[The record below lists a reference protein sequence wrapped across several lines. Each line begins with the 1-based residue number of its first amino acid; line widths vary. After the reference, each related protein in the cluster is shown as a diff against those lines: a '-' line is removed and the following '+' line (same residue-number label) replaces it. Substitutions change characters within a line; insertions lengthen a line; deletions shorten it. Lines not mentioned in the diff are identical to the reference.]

1 MLNVVP
7 ENQALA
13 ISCTDVGIRYR
24 QYREKIVTFKDAF
37 VRLFRGSQ
45 YEDFWA
51 LRGLNLHIHQGEC
64 IGVIGKNGSGKSTLM
79 KTIAGVLPPT
89 EGSLTTHGRIT
100 PLIELGAGFNSEL
113 TGRENIFLNG
123 AIMGFSRKE
132 MEAKLQDIVAFS
144 ELEDFIDI
152 PLRNYSSGMRT
163 RLGFA
168 VASDV
173 DPDILLLDEI
183 FAVGD
188 EGFRE
193 KCTER
198 MNGFFEQNKTI
209 IMASHNLTMISEY
222 CNRALYLR
230 QGELRAD
237 GSPDEVIAQYR
248 ADVAEAKTLRSVSQ

>member
-1 MLNVVP
+1 MLNVVE
-7 ENQALA
+7 ENQELA
-13 ISCTDVGIRYR
+13 IGCSGVGIRYR
-24 QYREKIVTFKDAF
+24 QYREKIVTLKDAF

-51 LRGLNLHIHQGEC
+51 LRNLDINIYRGEC
-64 IGVIGKNGSGKSTLM
+64 IGVIGANGSGKSTLM
-79 KTIAGVLPPT
+79 KTIAGVLPAT
-89 EGSLTTHGRIT
+89 EGTLTTHGRIT

-132 MEAKLQDIVAFS
+132 MEAKLEAIVAFS

-188 EGFRE
+188 ESFRE

-209 IMASHNLTMISEY
+209 IMASHNLGMLSEY
-222 CNRALYLR
+222 CSRVLYLHK
-230 QGELRAD
+230 GELLGD
-237 GSPDEVIAQYR
+237 GPPDAIISQYR
-248 ADVAEAKTLRSVSQ
+248 ADVAEHRKLRSVSQ

>member
-13 ISCTDVGIRYR
+13 ISCTGVGIRYR
-24 QYREKIVTFKDAF
+24 QYREKIVTLKDAF

-51 LRGLNLHIHQGEC
+51 LRNLNLNIHRGEC
-64 IGVIGKNGSGKSTLM
+64 VGVIGKNGSGKSTLM
-79 KTIAGVLPPT
+79 KTIAGILPPT
-89 EGSLTTHGRIT
+89 EGTLSAHGRIT

-144 ELEDFIDI
+144 ELEEFIDI

-173 DPDILLLDEI
+173 NPDILLLDEI

-198 MNGFFEQNKTI
+198 MNGFFEQQKTI
-209 IMASHNLTMISEY
+209 IMASHNLGMISEY
-222 CNRALYLR
+222 CSRALYLHK
-230 QGELRAD
+230 GELRAD
-237 GSPDEVIAQYR
+237 GPPDEVIAQYKE
-248 ADVAEAKTLRSVSQ
+248 DVSQAKTLRSVSQ